1 MRTDSVEPP
10 AYDTATMDILTSLL
24 VIVGGVLA
32 ISALIIAKQPE
43 AKRYLDKLL
52 PFQAL
57 IGVGML
63 VLGVLFF
70 LRSLP
75 TVFSLIKA
83 VPLHGISV
91 VVMCLCGVLLGFVFG
106 MVQIAKWLPGHPSA
120 EQRGQE
126 LIQKILPYQIL
137 LGIGGIGASVI
148 YLLYRFNLMNGQ
160 T

>member
-1 MRTDSVEPP
+1 
-10 AYDTATMDILTSLL
+10 MDIVTSLL
-24 VIVGGVLA
+24 LVVGGVLA
-32 ISALIIAKQPE
+32 VSALIIAKQPE
-43 AKRYLDKLL
+43 AKKYIDKLL

-63 VLGVLFF
+63 VMGILFF

-75 TVFSLIKA
+75 TVFPLIKA
-83 VPLHGISV
+83 VPLWGISV
-91 VVMCLCGVLLGFVFG
+91 LVMCLCSVLLGFVFG
-106 MVQIAKWLPGHPSA
+106 MVQIAKWMPGHPQA

-126 LIQKILPYQIL
+126 LIQKILPFQLL
-137 LGIGGIGASVI
+137 LGLGGLLSAFV

>member
-1 MRTDSVEPP
+1 
-10 AYDTATMDILTSLL
+10 MDILAALL
-24 VIVGGVLA
+24 LIVGGVLA
-32 ISALIIAKQPE
+32 VSALIIAKQPE
-43 AKRYLDKLL
+43 AKKYIDKLL

-63 VLGVLFF
+63 VVGVLFF

-83 VPLHGISV
+83 IPLYGMSV
-91 VVMCLCGVLLGFVFG
+91 IVMCLCSVLLGFVFG
-106 MVQIAKWLPGHPSA
+106 MVQIAKWLPGHAHA

-126 LIQKILPYQIL
+126 LIQKILPYQLL
-137 LGIGGIGASVI
+137 LGLGGLLSAFV